1 MFPILAAR
9 LLAPGIH
16 EFVVQAPRV
25 ARKARP
31 GHFVV
36 IRVDEKGERIPLT
49 LADWDAE
56 AGTITLVVQEVGYS
70 TRLMGQ
76 LAAGDALQDVLGPLG
91 TAPPIEKVGTIIG
104 VGGGVGV
111 APLYPRIR
119 GYKQAGNRVVAIAGA
134 RSRDLLIMVDRLRE
148 CSDELHLATDDGSV
162 GHHGFVSQV
171 LEKLLDSGVRPAEV
185 LAIGPVPMM
194 RAVVEVTRPRGIP
207 TTVSLNALMVD
218 GTGMCGGCRVSVGGV
233 TRFTCVDGPEFDG
246 LQVDFAELQQR
257 LQQYRSQE
265 KLAADP
271 AQRKEACRCLEQLT
285 APSFRG

>member
-134 RSRDLLIMVDRLRE
+134 RSMDLLIMVDRLRE
-148 CSDELHLATDDGSV
+148 CSDELHLATDDGSL

>member
-111 APLYPRIR
+111 APLYPRLR
-119 GYKQAGNRVVAIAGA
+119 GYKQAGNRVVAVAGA

-148 CSDELHLATDDGSV
+148 CSDELHLATDDGSL

>member
-148 CSDELHLATDDGSV
+148 CSDELHLATDDGSL